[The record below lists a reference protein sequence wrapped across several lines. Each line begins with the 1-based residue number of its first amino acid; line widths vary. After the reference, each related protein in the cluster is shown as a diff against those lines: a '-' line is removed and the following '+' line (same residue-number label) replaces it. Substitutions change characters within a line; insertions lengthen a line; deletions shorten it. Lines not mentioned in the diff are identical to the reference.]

1 MKIMLPLLIFMKTT
15 ASINYFL
22 TSTCYVQIE
31 WHYGGDNILELK
43 LLPIQHNFLSY
54 LQPLIASSPFQSVLF
69 PSNSDILQ
77 GPQLQ
82 YTLEDFLQKNKNI
95 VHYQYIQTV
104 LYLYMKVHISE
115 GLHGCDRMAVGFKLY
130 IDCLPHDILL
140 RKLSAYGF
148 TENSIKL
155 LYSYLSYRKQQI
167 KIGNIVCMWEK
178 VQKGVPQDQY
188 LAPYFLMFLLMIF
201 SILFINLICIIMLT
215 TIRYHFTPLIMKRL
229 YLYYRKKVTF

>member
-1 MKIMLPLLIFMKTT
+1 MFLCAFRKGHGCQTT
-15 ASINYFL
+15 L
-22 TSTCYVQIE
+22 
-31 WHYGGDNILELK
+31 WRL
-43 LLPIQHNFLSY
+43 
-54 LQPLIASSPFQSVLF
+54 
-69 PSNSDILQ
+69 
-77 GPQLQ
+77 
-82 YTLEDFLQKNKNI
+82 LEDWKTALDNNE
-95 VHYQYIQTV
+95 YIAAIHMD
-104 LYLYMKVHISE
+104 LSK
-115 GLHGCDRMAVGFKLY
+115 AF
-130 IDCLPHDILL
+130 DCLPHDILL